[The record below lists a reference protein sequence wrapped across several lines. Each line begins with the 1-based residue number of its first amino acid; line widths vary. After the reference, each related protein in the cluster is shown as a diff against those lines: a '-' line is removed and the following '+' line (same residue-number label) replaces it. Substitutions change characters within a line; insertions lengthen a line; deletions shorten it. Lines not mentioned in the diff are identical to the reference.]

1 MLSRIRSARRLL
13 SILSMF
19 LRYAGRRSAQR
30 ARSNLPVVEVTLFR
44 FVVVVPGVRLDQRS
58 KP

>member
-1 MLSRIRSARRLL
+1 MLSRIRSTGRPL
-13 SILSMF
+13 SIVGTF
-19 LRYAGRRSAQR
+19 LRYAGRRSTQR

-44 FVVVVPGVRLDQRS
+44 FVVVVPGARLDQRS